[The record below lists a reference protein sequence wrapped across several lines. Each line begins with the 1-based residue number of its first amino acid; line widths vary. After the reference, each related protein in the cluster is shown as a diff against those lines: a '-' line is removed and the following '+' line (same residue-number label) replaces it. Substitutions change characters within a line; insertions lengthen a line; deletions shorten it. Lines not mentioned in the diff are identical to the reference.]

1 MPGLH
6 DSTAEGFKDPANLD
20 DLLLE
25 SSQDEELRKV
35 RPRLAAID
43 PMELAHLKLLEVDLR
58 HKLRPEKEKNFPTE
72 EAGFLWGSLLVK
84 VALVIRNTKVVRV
97 NLKLTEQ
104 GENEVRCV
112 RREAP
117 TDDRGRGTYA
127 SRGIQLRNI
136 EQRKKLLELALM
148 VACV

>member
-43 PMELAHLKLLEVDLR
+43 PMELAHLELRKVDLR
-58 HKLRPEKEKNFPTE
+58 QKLRPEKEKNFPTE

-104 GENEVRCV
+104 GENEVCSV

-117 TDDRGRGTYA
+117 TDDRGRGTYP
-127 SRGIQLRNI
+127 SRGNQLRNI
-136 EQRKKLLELALM
+136 E
-148 VACV
+148 